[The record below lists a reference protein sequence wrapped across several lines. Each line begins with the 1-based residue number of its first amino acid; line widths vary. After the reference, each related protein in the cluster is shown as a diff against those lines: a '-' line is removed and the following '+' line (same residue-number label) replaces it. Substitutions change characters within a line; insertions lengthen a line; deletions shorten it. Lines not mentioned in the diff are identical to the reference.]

1 MSILN
6 EQLNSGPK
14 PIERLRPLLRDPA
27 FWQDLLN
34 QLKAPNSKS
43 NSIQWDEA
51 KNGPFPPSLQFF
63 LKQRNSFPSYS
74 TIIGICDDGLPF
86 LLDLTNPAPGAILI
100 TGDTGSG
107 KTRLVK
113 SILKSTLSLNPIN
126 KVEINLL
133 SANTSAFAEILND
146 PHCKKFAHHS
156 DQAMMDIIEEL
167 AEITDQRRRTKPQDP
182 AIILVIDDLAALS
195 DILEHHVFA
204 TLYWLIKHG
213 PRSRVWPIVSIHT
226 EESPN
231 IDPRLLAAFRTRLIG
246 HLQNRKLISSITD
259 DRRLDAHKLEKG
271 MQFLVPYGE
280 EWIPFWICDP
290 E

>member
-6 EQLNSGPK
+6 EPLTSAPK
-14 PIERLRPLLRDPA
+14 PIERLRPLLKNPE

-34 QLKAPNSKS
+34 RLRAPNSKS
-43 NSIQWDEA
+43 NSIQWDET
-51 KNGPFPPSLQFF
+51 KNGPFPPSLQLV
-63 LKQRNSFPSYS
+63 LKQRNSFPPYS

-86 LLDLTNPAPGAILI
+86 LLDLTNPAPGSILI
-100 TGDTGSG
+100 TGDTDSG
-107 KTRLVK
+107 KTRLMK
-113 SILKSTLSLNPIN
+113 SILKSALSLNPIN

-133 SANTSAFAEILND
+133 SANTGAFAEISNAA
-146 PHCKKFAHHS
+146 HCKKFADHS

-182 AIILVIDDLAALS
+182 AIILAIDDLAALS
-195 DILEHHVFA
+195 EVLDHQVFA

-213 PRSRVWPIVSIHT
+213 PRSRVWPIVSINA

-231 IDPRLLAAFRTRLIG
+231 IDPRLLAAFRTRLVG
-246 HLQNRKLISSITD
+246 HLQNRKLAASITD
-259 DRRLDAHKLEKG
+259 HRRLDVHKLEKG
-271 MQFLVPYGE
+271 MQFFVPYGD

-290 E
+290 Q